1 MEKTWRNNPSSNLDR
16 FMDHLIVKMN
26 ENRIDVIDR
35 PVSRRGELSLLQM
48 NEIYDRGVIIKKNY

>member
-1 MEKTWRNNPSSNLDR
+1 
-16 FMDHLIVKMN
+16 MDHLIVKMN